1 MLCCWYVWSKAHIQR
16 LWSPVVHNNQVFNE
30 LHKEA
35 QRHGVLSMC
44 ISLMCLQHIQTTAV
58 TTFKDTQSNG
68 GEGCLKGRNV
78 SVSLGLSDC

>member
-1 MLCCWYVWSKAHIQR
+1 
-16 LWSPVVHNNQVFNE
+16 
-30 LHKEA
+30 
-35 QRHGVLSMC
+35 MC

-68 GEGCLKGRNV
+68 GEGCLKEKNV